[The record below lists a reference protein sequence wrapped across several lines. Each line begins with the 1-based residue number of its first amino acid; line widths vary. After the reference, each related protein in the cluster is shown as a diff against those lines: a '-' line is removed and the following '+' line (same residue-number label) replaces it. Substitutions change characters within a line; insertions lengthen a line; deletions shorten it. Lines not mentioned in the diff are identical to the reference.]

1 MILNPHTPP
10 YRRLPPHTP
19 LHRSRA
25 PGALNLLTLLLAGL
39 ILGLATSLLSPAP
52 ASAQDTAAQQNN
64 ARLISTDEAA
74 PEAAPNAAL
83 RQLQREQRAIFTR
96 VAPSVVFLTHAEGLG
111 SGFFVS
117 SDGLIL
123 TNAHV
128 VGDHSRVQV
137 VLHDGR
143 RLTGEVIERAGDI
156 DLALVKVRVSGVPAL
171 RMAGMHDVAVG
182 DWAAAVGHGRGA
194 IWTYTTGMI
203 SNIYPAGEERPLFQT
218 QIPLNPG
225 SSGGPVVNLDGD
237 AIGVVTA
244 GLTDAQSINFAI
256 PLQQAIAHLSQLT
269 ERCDCLVVNLP
280 DNTPLYVNDVLVG
293 TGPRV
298 VLMVEEADYT
308 LAALI
313 DGRLQRRT
321 IRWPASRSVTLGD

>member
-10 YRRLPPHTP
+10 YPRL
-19 LHRSRA
+19 A
-25 PGALNLLTLLLAGL
+25 PGALRLLPIL
-39 ILGLATSLLSPAP
+39 IVGLATTLLCPAP
-52 ASAQDTAAQQNN
+52 AAAQ
-64 ARLISTDEAA
+64 EAA
-74 PEAAPNAAL
+74 PDTTEDAAPNPML

-128 VGDHSRVQV
+128 VGEHSRVEV

-143 RLTGEVIERAGDI
+143 RVTGEVIERAEDI
-156 DLALVKVRVSGVPAL
+156 DLALVKVDVKNVPTL

-194 IWTYTTGMI
+194 IWTFTTGMI
-203 SNIYPAGEERPLFQT
+203 SNIYPAGDERPLFQT

-225 SSGGPVVNLDGD
+225 SSGGPVVNIDGD

-256 PLQQAIAHLSQLT
+256 PLQQAIAHLPALS

-280 DNTPLYVNDVLVG
+280 PNTPLYVNDVLAG

-298 VLMVEEADYT
+298 VLMVEEGSYA

-313 DGRLQRRT
+313 NGRLQRRT
-321 IRWPASRSVTLGD
+321 VRWPASRSVTLGD